1 MKKQSLLYFSFLFI
15 ALTLGAQ
22 TSPLVLVSQQGELSY
37 KGESKKNLDIA
48 PGALLSINGHLK
60 LKDKSTAVLLC
71 NEGFNVLMSG
81 KVDLKKLCGDSVS
94 VKSLGLDGSFSQ
106 SILSSVELAYVAKDQ
121 NSGWINVKDAK
132 MNAGDGW
139 GAGEKGGWGAGEKG
153 GWGAGEKGGWGA
165 GEKGGWGAGEK
176 GGWGAGE
183 KGGWGAGEK
192 GGWGAGEKGGWG
204 GNGNSI
210 HLIMPFGKATGKSV
224 RFSWSKPAN
233 ANSFMLRIM
242 DANQVVLDSMVVK
255 DTFAM
260 VDLTRKTM
268 VAGEHYSWNV
278 TAMGDSPISS
288 NTLMFAPMA
297 GDAKKAI
304 QSKISK
310 SKIYYKL
317 DPVAK
322 MLMEAVAYEQ
332 EQMYYHAADTY
343 MKTKKQDSKNN
354 LAKMMHAA
362 FWMRGGM
369 TILADS
375 AMNPQKNI
383 ETLND

>member
-132 MNAGDGW
+132 MKAGD
-139 GAGEKGGWGAGEKG
+139 
-153 GWGAGEKGGWGA
+153 
-165 GEKGGWGAGEK
+165 
-176 GGWGAGE
+176 
-183 KGGWGAGEK
+183 GWGAGEK

-233 ANSFMLRIM
+233 ANSFILKIM
-242 DANQVVLDSMVVK
+242 DANQVVIDSMVVK

-375 AMNPQKNI
+375 AMNP
-383 ETLND
+383 